1 MFNSN
6 KKTDTKTY
14 EFIKKQIMKTLYFI
28 RHAKSSWDFP
38 QLADDERP
46 LTEKG
51 IKRTK
56 KLGNY
61 LENNN
66 ILPELIISS
75 YANRAFH
82 TAQIIAKKIGFPE
95 KNIKIERSIYSS
107 SIDNIF
113 SILFGINNSYKS
125 VMLFGHN
132 PTFTNLANY
141 FIEDKIDN
149 LPTSGYVSVDFETD
163 NWNEIANCKI
173 IKTTVIFP
181 KEL

>member
-1 MFNSN
+1 
-6 KKTDTKTY
+6 
-14 EFIKKQIMKTLYFI
+14 MKTLYFI

-56 KLGNY
+56 KLGSY
-61 LENNN
+61 LGINE

-95 KNIKIERSIYSS
+95 KDIKIDRSIYSS

-113 SILFGINNSYKS
+113 SIIFGIPDNYNS

-141 FIEDKIDN
+141 FIENKIEN
-149 LPTSGYVSVDFETD
+149 LPTSGFVSIEFETE
-163 NWNEIANCKI
+163 NWNEITNCKI
-173 IKTTVIFP
+173 KNTNVIFP